1 MNQHGASRSI
11 VVRLSASTLAVVA
24 LLGLTWLC
32 AAVSADRLRAS
43 YAHTVN
49 TIDAL
54 SGAVL
59 QGVKLRDD
67 EETGLRGYLL
77 TGRQRFLQPYDAARR
92 ALPAL
97 RYRQDLLMVAEPVAL
112 PLVRAE
118 RRAGDA
124 WDRWAMG
131 VLGHPLP
138 APRDVAALIAQ
149 QDHGKVLFDR
159 YRAAANR
166 IIARLDGARQ
176 EDLRASVAT
185 SVMTDRLFAALFAG
199 AISLGLLLGWRAMRA
214 VTRPLAALRRAA
226 EAIGQGDLT

>member
-24 LLGLTWLC
+24 LLGLTWFC

-97 RYRQDLLMVAEPVAL
+97 RQRQDLLAVAEPAAL

-124 WDRWAMG
+124 WDRWATD
-131 VLGHPLP
+131 VLAHPLP

-226 EAIGQGDLT
+226 EAISSSSQ